1 MSITGNGL
9 GMESGAD
16 TGPGAGPGHGA
27 DTGPGAGP
35 GHEAVIEY
43 RNVFKAFDIPVL
55 SGVTLSVQKGEMFA
69 LFGPSGTGKSVLL
82 KTTIGLVIPDRGDV
96 TVAGES
102 VYFGGGD
109 VLERIRR
116 KVGYVFQYAALFDSL
131 TVYENVEMGIS
142 EERLRQM
149 GRTEIGQRVWETL
162 ELVNLDPKQVM
173 GKFPSELSGGM
184 KKRVGIAR
192 AIAGRPEILL
202 WDEPTTGLDP
212 VNTAAIERL
221 ITRLSDDLHVT
232 SLLVTHDIEGGLEMC
247 DRVAMLEGG
256 GLRFCGSPEDFRAS
270 QDPVVRAF
278 LDRQAAHA
286 ALDTLEIG

>member
-1 MSITGNGL
+1 MSIT
-9 GMESGAD
+9 
-16 TGPGAGPGHGA
+16 GHGA
-27 DTGPGAGP
+27 DTGP
-35 GHEAVIEY
+35 VIEY
-43 RNVFKAFDIPVL
+43 HNVFKAFDIPVL

-102 VYFGGGD
+102 VYFGGEGA
-109 VLERIRR
+109 LERIRR
-116 KVGYVFQYAALFDSL
+116 KVGFVFQYAALFDSL
-131 TVYENVEMGIS
+131 TVYENVEMGVS
-142 EERLRQM
+142 EEDLRRM
-149 GRTEIGQRVWETL
+149 SRTEIGQCVWESL
-162 ELVNLDPKQVM
+162 DLVNLDPKQVM

-184 KKRVGIAR
+184 KKRVG
-192 AIAGRPEILL
+192 IAGRPEILL

-221 ITRLSDDLHVT
+221 ITRLSNDLHVT

-256 GLRFCGSPEDFRAS
+256 RLRFCGSPEDFRAS
-270 QDPVVRAF
+270 QDPVVSAF

-286 ALDTLEIG
+286 ALDTLKIG